1 MKWGLELVSHPH
13 FQYDFF
19 LKKIF
24 LLLYLLMTKFHCLI
38 AFTLSDIGQYVYCN
52 CFWRKIFILLYFIN
66 WPNFIIWLPLLYE
79 YWAICLSQLLFNQV
93 VTSWILKLTLS
104 FLWSRFSYITK
115 KSWQKL
121 KYLEN
126 EKSFWD
132 GIKSIFHHFKGLS
145 MKQITET
152 FLEGESPTLKVSC
165 TFMSFYVKKLFY
177 F

>member
-1 MKWGLELVSHPH
+1 
-13 FQYDFF
+13 
-19 LKKIF
+19 
-24 LLLYLLMTKFHCLI
+24 MTKFHCLV

-52 CFWRKIFILLYFIN
+52 CFWRKIFILLYFIT
-66 WPNFIIWLPLLYE
+66 WRNFIIWSPLLYE
-79 YWAICLSQLLFNQV
+79 YWAICLSQLFFNQV

-104 FLWSRFSYITK
+104 FLSSRFSYITK
-115 KSWQKL
+115 KSWRKL
-121 KYLEN
+121 KYLKN